1 MLVPFAARKDL
12 FGSNQRTCGSEP
24 ARESGGSVNYSSA
37 DTPPSRAGSLPQEMF
52 VRAGIYGCSQ
62 LLSTAPQYSPDRV
75 FITWI
80 TS

>member
-1 MLVPFAARKDL
+1 MLVPFAARKDFL
-12 FGSNQRTCGSEP
+12 AHHNNQCGSEP

-62 LLSTAPQYSPDRV
+62 LLSTAPQ
-75 FITWI
+75 
-80 TS
+80 